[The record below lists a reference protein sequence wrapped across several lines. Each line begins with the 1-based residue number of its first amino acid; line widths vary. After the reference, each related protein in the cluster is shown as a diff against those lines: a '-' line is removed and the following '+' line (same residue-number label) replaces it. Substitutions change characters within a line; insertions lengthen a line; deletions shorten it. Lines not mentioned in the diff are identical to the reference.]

1 MLKGITILD
10 FTQYLPGPYAT
21 MRLADMGANVIKI
34 EPPHGDPARA
44 LGNGIVFAANN
55 RNKKSVIVNLKD
67 EQEKKG
73 FIPLIKQADIIVESF
88 RPGVMDKLGI
98 GYEAVRQWNE
108 DIIYCSITGY
118 GQTGSYRHLGSHD
131 LNYMALSG
139 MLDQLKDE
147 NGRPV
152 HPTTTIAD
160 LVGGLALSEAVLAAL
175 YTKERCGKGTKI
187 DLAITDALLAFQT
200 THLLY
205 AERNKRENGIPVLD
219 GTTICYHLYET
230 KDGRWMS
237 IAALEEKFW
246 RNFCAWAQKPHWLA
260 AHHSKANDDNPIYQ
274 EVKEFFQ
281 SYTLE
286 EWKRISHK
294 VDACLAPVL
303 NISEVMEHPYPN
315 EKRHIFSAPWGDVQV
330 KAAPFLSNVQRPPK
344 LGEDQTVL
352 LTKKE

>member
-118 GQTGSYRHLGSHD
+118 GQTGSY
-131 LNYMALSG
+131 
-139 MLDQLKDE
+139 
-147 NGRPV
+147 
-152 HPTTTIAD
+152 
-160 LVGGLALSEAVLAAL
+160 
-175 YTKERCGKGTKI
+175 
-187 DLAITDALLAFQT
+187 
-200 THLLY
+200 
-205 AERNKRENGIPVLD
+205 
-219 GTTICYHLYET
+219 
-230 KDGRWMS
+230 
-237 IAALEEKFW
+237 
-246 RNFCAWAQKPHWLA
+246 
-260 AHHSKANDDNPIYQ
+260 
-274 EVKEFFQ
+274 
-281 SYTLE
+281 
-286 EWKRISHK
+286 
-294 VDACLAPVL
+294 
-303 NISEVMEHPYPN
+303 
-315 EKRHIFSAPWGDVQV
+315 
-330 KAAPFLSNVQRPPK
+330 
-344 LGEDQTVL
+344 
-352 LTKKE
+352 